1 MGCLKGWRR
10 RKERFETK
18 IGQAGKK
25 EKKVKKEYGK
35 GRKGRVGEESK
46 G

>member
-1 MGCLKGWRR
+1 MGCLKGWRG

-25 EKKVKKEYGK
+25 EKKDKKRIWERSE
-35 GRKGRVGEESK
+35 RKGWRRK
-46 G
+46 